1 MCACAFLCVNKPR
14 QRSCGKCDARKG
26 LSPRDYTGTDLPSSS
41 LLFCPRPLLS
51 RFLLFFSLYS
61 AACNT
66 LSVSGLSACL
76 HFLYFTGILQNF
88 PSCIKATRACV
99 RYQSHIRGRAMTN
112 ALTGKFHLLS
122 LLPPL
127 SPPPSDPLRIS

>member
-1 MCACAFLCVNKPR
+1 MRFCALTNR
-14 QRSCGKCDARKG
+14 DSSCSKCDARDG
-26 LSPRDYTGTDLPSSS
+26 LSYRDYTGTDLPSSS
-41 LLFCPRPLLS
+41 LLFSSRPLLS
-51 RFLLFFSLYS
+51 PFLLFFSLYS

-122 LLPPL
+122 LLRPP
-127 SPPPSDPLRIS
+127 SPPPLPVRPAPQS